1 MSPFLSAVTIPM
13 SSPSSNFELGEL
25 MAYPFMYRG
34 RKQFNLNEIAE
45 SGFYYVEKDTAN
57 TTNYIGGLLNFIMDQ
72 AKIQFIYD
80 VFSGSLAYR
89 VYRLSGS
96 SWDWTGWKQI

>member
-1 MSPFLSAVTIPM
+1 MPFIPISP
-13 SSPSSNFELGEL
+13 PSSNLELGGL
-25 MAYPFMYRG
+25 IAYPFMYRG
-34 RKQFNLNEIAE
+34 RKQLNLNEIAE
-45 SGFYYVEKDTAN
+45 SGLYYVEKDTAN

-89 VYRLSGS
+89 VYRLSGG
-96 SWDWTGWKQI
+96 SWSWTGWKQI

>member
-1 MSPFLSAVTIPM
+1 M
-13 SSPSSNFELGEL
+13 SSPSSKLLLGEL

-57 TTNYIGGLLNFIMDQ
+57 TTNYIGGMLNFIMDQ
-72 AKIQFIYD
+72 AKIQIIYD

-96 SWDWTGWKQI
+96 SWGWTGWKLL